1 MDNNR
6 IHEVN
11 LEVVRITLLNN
22 KNETLLYASIDGEQ
36 RCCEKYGLMVEHN
49 GVVRYNSAGNDDN
62 SQAVTDLLNNR
73 MIKSINHESTELYSA
88 YGNTQYQYNI
98 NIHLV
103 PLYISET
110 DDDADDDADADDCD
124 DIIIL
129 TFYNKHNGYYSH
141 NVNIQYGDVNIF
153 KTI

>member
-22 KNETLLYASIDGEQ
+22 KNETLLYASIDGGQ
-36 RCCEKYGLMVEHN
+36 RCCEEYGLMIEHN
-49 GVVRYNSAGNDDN
+49 GAVRYHSAGNKN

-73 MIKSINHESTELYSA
+73 MIKSINHESTELYSV
-88 YGNTQYQYNI
+88 YGNGNTQYQYNI
-98 NIHLV
+98 NIHLLPQYV
-103 PLYISET
+103 SET
-110 DDDADDDADADDCD
+110 DDDADADDCD